1 MSSIEDDLKN
11 DILKGEEQKSDISKT
26 SELLLNEKYK
36 RRKTILQ
43 PRQVFALSRID
54 TFAQIWD
61 VQFFKT
67 FYDSETEHLTSV
79 KGQGRRDIVD
89 IVKYNIERQDN
100 NRKEL
105 LEALGKK

>member
-1 MSSIEDDLKN
+1 MSSIEDDIKN
-11 DILKGEEQKSDISKT
+11 DIIKGEETKSDISKT

-36 RRKTILQ
+36 RRKTILK

-54 TFAQIWD
+54 TFAQLWD

-79 KGQGRRDIVD
+79 GGQGRKDIVD
-89 IVKYNIERQDN
+89 IVKYNLERQDAQ
-100 NRKEL
+100 RKEL
-105 LEALGKK
+105 MEMLGKR